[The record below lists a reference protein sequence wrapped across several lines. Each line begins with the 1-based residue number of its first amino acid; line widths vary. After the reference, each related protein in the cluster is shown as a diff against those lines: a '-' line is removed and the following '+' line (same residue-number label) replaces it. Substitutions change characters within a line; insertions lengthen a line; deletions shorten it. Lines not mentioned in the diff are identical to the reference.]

1 MMKVCLVRPSTIT
14 TADAVGEDAAPPLGI
29 AYLAATLVQCGHDVT
44 VVDALGEGLR
54 QYSRVAE
61 LPTGLRHGLTDREVV
76 ERIPADTDV
85 IGVSIMFSLE
95 WPFTRQLLLEIRRVF
110 PAAVI
115 VAGGEHVT
123 ALPEFSLS
131 TCPAIDYCVLGE
143 GEQTLV
149 DLLEAIDRHHDV
161 AGLNGLCVRINGT
174 PTRTASARRLRQLD
188 AIPPPAWNLVPI
200 ESYLSH
206 GVMTGVDYGRSM
218 PMLASRGCPYQCTFC
233 SNPVMWGPLWR
244 ARSPQDVVAEL
255 QDYAVRYRARNFD
268 FYDLTAIVK
277 RSWIVEFCSL
287 LIERG
292 LDITWQLPS
301 GTRSEAIDEEVCRLL
316 YRSGCRYV
324 NYAPESG
331 SEEILKKIKK
341 RVKKPAMTASIRDAL
356 ATGLNVKCNF
366 ILGFPGERLR
376 HVWDTYRW
384 IVTLAWLGVHDV
396 SVFPFSPYPGSE
408 LFADLIAA
416 NRIDLND
423 DYFYSLSQYTDP
435 RFMRSYGEHMSA
447 RLLRVLCLAG
457 MAIFY
462 SISAVRYPARV
473 LQIAKYVRHNDAKTK
488 LAAALIRV
496 RKKREQ
502 LRDQRGASAAPAV
515 TK

>member
-1 MMKVCLVRPSTIT
+1 MMKVCLIRPSTIT
-14 TADAVGEDAAPPLGI
+14 TAEAVGEDAAPPLGI

-44 VVDALGEGLR
+44 VVDALGEALHR
-54 QYSRVAE
+54 YSRVAE
-61 LPTGLRHGLTDREVV
+61 LPTGLRHGLNDSEIVD
-76 ERIPADTDV
+76 RIPADAAV

-95 WPFTRQLLLEIRRVF
+95 WPFTRQLLLEIRRAF

-115 VAGGEHVT
+115 VAGGEHIT
-123 ALPEFSLS
+123 ALPEFSLRA
-131 TCPAIDYCVLGE
+131 CPAIDYCVLGE

-161 AGLNGLCVRINGT
+161 SDVNGLCVRVNGT
-174 PTRTASARRLRQLD
+174 PTRTVSASRLRLLD
-188 AIPPPAWNLVPI
+188 AIPRPAWDLVPI

-233 SNPVMWGPLWR
+233 SNPVMWGLLWR
-244 ARSPQDVVAEL
+244 ARSPEDVVAEL
-255 QDYAVRYRARNFD
+255 QDYTVRYRARNFD

-277 RSWIVEFCSL
+277 RSWIVEFCSI

-331 SEEILKKIKK
+331 SEETLKKIKK
-341 RVKKPAMTASIRDAL
+341 RIKKPAMTASIRDAL
-356 ATGLNVKCNF
+356 ETGLNVKCNF
-366 ILGFPGERLR
+366 ILGFPGEKLR

-384 IVTLAWLGVHDV
+384 IMALAWLGVHDV

-408 LFADLIAA
+408 LFTNLVAA
-416 NRIDLND
+416 NQIDLND
-423 DYFYSLSQYTDP
+423 RYFYSLSQYTDP
-435 RFMRSYGEHMSA
+435 RYMRSYGEHMSA
-447 RLLRVLCLAG
+447 RLLRVLCLTA

-462 SISAVRYPARV
+462 GISAVRFPARV
-473 LQIAKYVRHNDAKTK
+473 LQMARYVKHNDAKTK

-496 RKKREQ
+496 RKKREH
-502 LRDQRGASAAPAV
+502 LREHPGASGAPAV

>member
-1 MMKVCLVRPSTIT
+1 MKVCLVRPSTIT
-14 TADAVGEDAAPPLGI
+14 TAGAVGEDAAPPLGI
-29 AYLAATLVQCGHDVT
+29 AYLAAALVQAGHAVT
-44 VVDALGEGLR
+44 VVDALGEALHR
-54 QYSRVAE
+54 YSRVAE
-61 LPTGLRHGLTDREVV
+61 LPTGLRHGLTDDEIVD
-76 ERIPADTDV
+76 RIPADTDV

-95 WPFTRQLLLEIRRVF
+95 WPFTRELLHGIRRAF
-110 PAAVI
+110 PSAAI
-115 VAGGEHVT
+115 VAGGEHIT
-123 ALPEFSLS
+123 ALPESSLS
-131 TCPAIDYCVLGE
+131 ACVAIDYCVLGE

-149 DLLEAIDRHHDV
+149 DLLEAIEHGCDIAKV
-161 AGLNGLCVRINGT
+161 NGLCARIDGA
-174 PTRTASARRLRQLD
+174 PMRTVSRQRLRQLD
-188 AIPPPAWNLVPI
+188 GIPRPAWDLVPI

-218 PMLASRGCPYQCTFC
+218 PMLASRGCPYRCTFC

-244 ARSPQDVVAEL
+244 PRSPADVVAEIE
-255 QDYAVRYRARNFD
+255 DYQVRYRAQNFD

-287 LIERG
+287 VIERR

-316 YRSGCRYV
+316 YKSGCRYV

-331 SEEILKKIKK
+331 SEDVLKKIKK
-341 RVKKPAMTASIRDAL
+341 QIKKPAMTASIRDAL
-356 ATGLNVKCNF
+356 ETRLNVKCNF

-376 HVWDTYRW
+376 DVLDTYRW
-384 IVTLAWLGVHDV
+384 LVTLAWLGVHDV

-408 LFADLIAA
+408 LFADLAA
-416 NRIDLND
+416 ARSIELND
-423 DYFYSLSQYTDP
+423 EYFYSLSQYTDP
-435 RFMRSYGEHMSA
+435 RYMRSYCEHMSA
-447 RLLRVLCLAG
+447 GGLRALCLAG

-462 SISAVRYPARV
+462 CISAIRWPRRL
-473 LQIAKYVRHNDAKTK
+473 LQLATYVKHGDAKTK

-502 LRDQRGASAAPAV
+502 LRDYRGASQAPTA